1 MSGTSTNVNV
11 KTEEGSSLKIRHLEG
26 NSNWRIWKVLVEDWI
41 AEREYVDVLT
51 TTLPVVSSASP
62 PVTQA
67 DVDKWILQNKKVLA
81 AIRRNC

>member
-1 MSGTSTNVNV
+1 MSGTSTNVNI

-51 TTLPVVSSASP
+51 TTLPIISTSSP
-62 PVTQA
+62 LVTQE
-67 DVDKWILQNKKVLA
+67 DVDKWIKQNKKVLA
-81 AIRRNC
+81 AICHNC